1 MQVLNAAAA
10 LLVSGH
16 VKSLAAG
23 VDLARET
30 QLSGRAVKTLDLWIA
45 VSKVNN
51 LLLQLI
57 NIYYQPPAQPLCINI
72 SEGQRSCFWV
82 LPVCLN
88 ITCAKAES
96 EH

>member
-30 QLSGRAVKTLDLWIA
+30 QLSGRAVKTLDSWIA

-51 LLLQLI
+51 ILLEFI
-57 NIYYQPPAQPLCINI
+57 YIYYQHSLNLSINI

-88 ITCAKAES
+88 DARAKAES